1 MRTIRHAYE
10 TQALEHMQTCA
21 CAHMHTHS
29 DRLIHSHQPV
39 HPLIHAH
46 TRARRALYTYAN
58 TQSDHLNM
66 TAAVVLAGGGVA
78 GYLKAKSVPSLAA
91 GVGSAAVLGA
101 TVRACTR
108 TSPA

>member
-1 MRTIRHAYE
+1 MCT
-10 TQALEHMQTCA
+10 
-21 CAHMHTHS
+21 HTHS
-29 DRLIHSHQPV
+29 DRLIHSHQPA

-58 TQSDHLNM
+58 TQSEHLNM

-101 TVRACTR
+101 TVRAHALPLLDGCR
-108 TSPA
+108 QLKSQ

>member
-1 MRTIRHAYE
+1 
-10 TQALEHMQTCA
+10 
-21 CAHMHTHS
+21 MHTRTHS

-39 HPLIHAH
+39 HPLIQTH
-46 TRARRALYTYAN
+46 TRERRALYTYVN
-58 TQSDHLNM
+58 TQSEHLNM

-108 TSPA
+108 TSPP